1 MIASPGQCLRLV
13 PSRVRPGRLEDW
25 LAAHRSQH
33 TPEVRRQAGFVA
45 KVLLQAEGD
54 PEQVAMVLLWESA
67 EPAAAWVRHPLHD
80 VVSARVSEFASPDR
94 EGRAAAPRGG
104 YRVLDAVTGAGTE

>member
-13 PSRVRPGRLEDW
+13 PSRVQPGRLEDW

-33 TPEVRRQAGFVA
+33 TPEVRRQPGFVA
-45 KVLLQAEGD
+45 KMLLQAEAD
-54 PEQVAMVLLWESA
+54 SEQVAMVLLWASA
-67 EPAAAWVRHPLHD
+67 EPAAAWVRHPRHD
-80 VVSARVSEFASPDR
+80 VVSARVSEFASPDP

-104 YRVLDAVTGAGTE
+104 YRVLDAVTGAGTD